1 MGQSSKEGKS
11 KNQLET
17 NDTDTGQARLYLE
30 LARVETRVAEEKEEV
45 KTNRTA
51 LYRYKTLLGFY

>member
-30 LARVETRVAEEKEEV
+30 LARVESRVAEEKE
-45 KTNRTA
+45 A
-51 LYRYKTLLGFY
+51 G

>member
-17 NDTDTGQARLYLE
+17 NDTDTGQTRLYLE
-30 LARVETRVAEEKEEV
+30 LARVESRVAEEKE
-45 KTNRTA
+45 A
-51 LYRYKTLLGFY
+51 G